1 MSVERTVGH
10 DVVDRHSEEG
20 SALIETIVVIAVL
33 LLPLVWVATA
43 LLRVEAASYAA
54 RQAAREAAR
63 TYVTSS
69 SRAAGAARA
78 NTAARIAYA
87 DQDVPVGSTAVTCT
101 LSPCLTPG
109 ASVRASSRATVTLP
123 FVPKWLAGAANLQV
137 TVSSS
142 HEQKV
147 EQYGGQR

>member
-69 SRAAGAARA
+69 SSAAGA
-78 NTAARIAYA
+78 
-87 DQDVPVGSTAVTCT
+87 VE
-101 LSPCLTPG
+101 
-109 ASVRASSRATVTLP
+109 SSRVVYDGP
-123 FVPKWLAGAANLQV
+123 
-137 TVSSS
+137 
-142 HEQKV
+142 E
-147 EQYGGQR
+147 